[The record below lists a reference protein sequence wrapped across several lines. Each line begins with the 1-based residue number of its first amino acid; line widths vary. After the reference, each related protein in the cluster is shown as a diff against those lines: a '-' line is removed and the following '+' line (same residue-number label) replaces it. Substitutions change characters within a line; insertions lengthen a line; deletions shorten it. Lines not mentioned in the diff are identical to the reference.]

1 MPQTKTFPRISFMAL
16 RMIAFLAMLFASG
29 IVKAQDDEVRGP
41 RRGSRVIDDTTKQIY
56 GPNTSRYF
64 FEEDVF
70 YNRESRQ
77 PIDTLIK
84 NFHRYNYT
92 QRFNYRYQDLGNIGT
107 AIRPIWYENPDVIGK
122 RSGMHVYDLYTETE
136 PVKYYDTKSPYS
148 NMKIVLGGLGRS
160 ITKGTYS
167 RNITPQWNFGIN
179 YRALLIDKNIQRR
192 GKADR
197 LVRGTY
203 YDAYTTFQSKDSSY
217 RVFGNVRRNFHRV
230 DEFGGV
236 RTDLA
241 LDTFAL
247 KDYFETTVQP
257 WLTTA
262 ESNDLRINWH
272 LFHQYSIAKPLQVY
286 HMFDRYRQR
295 NKFMQVR
302 NSGNA
307 PSLTDFFGEFTEI
320 DRDSLSDDTKFKAVR
335 NEVGA
340 KGNIGKLFLNGYYA
354 IRHYS
359 MSYINMR
366 ADTGTHMTFDSL
378 RFAHIGNE
386 HYLGGK
392 IAFNLDSI
400 GEVRG
405 GVEFMQDPDSTYSG
419 KKYYRLY
426 GQITSKWFDASLTQ
440 MQYAPGFMEQA
451 YRGAYNVW
459 NNFFSNTTSSQF
471 NGHLHYRSKV
481 LSVSP
486 GVTFTRLSNYVFYK
500 DVDRSDTIRNVR
512 PIQSTGQQV
521 ILAPELSFAVTFFR
535 HITLSGQGIY
545 TQLVENAD
553 SALSIP
559 KIHMN
564 LQLAYANIFFNGNF
578 DIHTGV
584 DVHWRS
590 AYDALGYD
598 VALRQFYIPNDFR
611 QDGPGGY
618 QRSTFQ
624 VPAHPI
630 VDVFINAKVKR
641 GRIFFKYHNLLQAFT
656 KQGYM
661 PTPNYP
667 GQPNSFEF
675 GFDWSFYD

>member
-1 MPQTKTFPRISFMAL
+1 MPERRTFSDYLFVSSRIVLVLIAIMGSSFYAN
-16 RMIAFLAMLFASG
+16 
-29 IVKAQDDEVRGP
+29 AQDDPEVKGP

-70 YNRESRQ
+70 FNRETRYA
-77 PIDTLIK
+77 IDTLIK
-84 NFHRYNYT
+84 NFHRYNYV

-107 AIRPIWYENPDVIGK
+107 AIRPLYYENPDVIGK
-122 RSGMHVYDLYTETE
+122 RSGMYVYDLYTDTE
-136 PVKYYDTKSPYS
+136 PVKYYDTRSPYS
-148 NMKIVLGGLGRS
+148 NMKVVLGGLGRS

-167 RNITPQWNFGIN
+167 RNITPQWNFGFN

-203 YDAYTTFQSKDSSY
+203 YDGYTTFQTKDSTY
-217 RVFGNVRRNFHRV
+217 RIFGSVRRNFHRV
-230 DEFGGV
+230 EEYGGV
-236 RTDLA
+236 RTDLGI
-241 LDTFAL
+241 DTFDL
-247 KDYFETTVQP
+247 EDFFETTAQP
-257 WLTTA
+257 WLTVA

-272 LFHQYSIAKPLQVY
+272 VFHQYSIAKPLQVY

-295 NKFMQVR
+295 NKFLNVM
-302 NSGNA
+302 NSTTDDYFGN
-307 PSLTDFFGEFTEI
+307 FIEI
-320 DRDSLSDDTKFKAVR
+320 DRDSVNNDTKFKAVR
-335 NEVGA
+335 NEIGA

-359 MSYINMR
+359 MSYRSMR
-366 ADTGTHMTFDSL
+366 ADTTVHMTFDSL
-378 RFAHIGNE
+378 QFAHIGNE
-386 HYLGGK
+386 HYVGGR

-400 GEVRG
+400 GQVSGGAEV
-405 GVEFMQDPDSTYSG
+405 MQDRDITYKG

-426 GQITSKWFDASLTQ
+426 GQIVSRWFDAKLSQ

-451 YRGAYNVW
+451 YRGTYDKW
-459 NNFFSNTTSSQF
+459 NNFFSNITSTQF

-481 LSVSP
+481 LTVSP
-486 GVTFTRLSNYVFYK
+486 GLTFTRLSNYIFYK
-500 DVDRSDTIRNVR
+500 DIAPSDTITTVR
-512 PIQSTGQQV
+512 PVQSTGQQV
-521 ILAPELSFAVTFFR
+521 IASPELSFSVTFFR

-545 TQLVENAD
+545 TELLENAD
-553 SALSIP
+553 SALTIP
-559 KIHMN
+559 KILLN
-564 LQLAYANIFFNGNF
+564 AQLAYSNIFFNGNF
-578 DIHTGV
+578 DIHTGI
-584 DVHWRS
+584 DVNWRS
-590 AYDALGYD
+590 AYDAMGYN
-598 VALRQFYIPNDFR
+598 VPLRQFYIPNESR
-611 QDGPGGY
+611 KDGPGGY
-618 QRSTFQ
+618 ERKTFQ

-641 GRIFFKYHNLLQAFT
+641 GRIFFKYHNLIQAFT
-656 KQGYM
+656 GKGYM

>member
-1 MPQTKTFPRISFMAL
+1 MLLQMPELKTFSYTPSGL
-16 RMIAFLAMLFASG
+16 LLLLFILLGAG
-29 IVKAQDDEVRGP
+29 VANAQGPEVKGP

-64 FEEDVF
+64 FEDDVF
-70 YNRESRQ
+70 FNRETRK

-84 NFHRYNYT
+84 NFHRYNYV

-107 AIRPIWYENPDVIGK
+107 AIRPIYYEAPDVIGK

-136 PVKYYDTKSPYS
+136 PIKYYDTKSPYT
-148 NMKIVLGGLGRS
+148 NMKVVLGGLGRAT
-160 ITKGTYS
+160 TKATYS
-167 RNITPQWNFGIN
+167 RNITPQWNFGFN
-179 YRALLIDKNIQRR
+179 YRALLIDKNIQRK

-203 YDAYTTFQSKDSSY
+203 YDAYSTFQSKDSAY
-217 RVFGNVRRNFHRV
+217 RAFGSVRRNFHRV
-230 DEFGGV
+230 HDYGGV
-236 RTDLA
+236 RTDLVA
-241 LDTFAL
+241 DTFKL
-247 KDYFETTVQP
+247 ENYFENTAQP

-272 LFHQYSIAKPLQVY
+272 LFHQYSIARPLQVY
-286 HMFDRYRQR
+286 HIFDRYRQR
-295 NKFMQVR
+295 NKFLNVM
-302 NSGNA
+302 NTTTDPLFGN
-307 PSLTDFFGEFTEI
+307 FIEI
-320 DRDSLSDDTKFKAVR
+320 DRDSINNDTKFKAVR
-335 NEVGA
+335 NEVGV
-340 KGNIGKLFLNGYYA
+340 KGNVGKLFLNGYYA

-359 MSYINMR
+359 MSYRSMR

-378 RFAHIGNE
+378 QFAHIGNE
-386 HYLGGK
+386 HYIGGK
-392 IAFNLDSI
+392 ISLNLDSI
-400 GEVRG
+400 GEIRG
-405 GVEFMQDPDSTYSG
+405 GVEFMKDPDLTYKE

-426 GQITSKWFDASLTQ
+426 GQITSRWFDAKLAQ

-451 YRGAYNVW
+451 YRGTYNKW
-459 NNFFSNTTSSQF
+459 NNFFSNITSTQF
-471 NGHLHYRSKV
+471 NGHLHYNSKV
-481 LSVSP
+481 LTVSP
-486 GVTFTRLSNYVFYK
+486 GLTFTRLANYVFYK
-500 DVDRSDTIRNVR
+500 DVDPSDTSKNVK

-521 ILAPELSFAVTFFR
+521 IFSPELSFSVTFFK

-545 TQLVENAD
+545 TELLENAD

-559 KIHMN
+559 KVHVN
-564 LQLAYANIFFNGNF
+564 AQLAYSNIFFNGNF

-584 DVHWRS
+584 DIHWRS
-590 AYDALGYD
+590 AYDAMGYD
-598 VALRQFYIPNDFR
+598 VALRQFYIQNDY
-611 QDGPGGY
+611 QHDGPGGY
-618 QRSTFQ
+618 ERSTFQ

-641 GRIFFKYHNLLQAFT
+641 GRIFFKYHNLIQAFT
-656 KQGYM
+656 HQGYM

>member
-1 MPQTKTFPRISFMAL
+1 MPEPRTFSHLLLAHLRICILLVAL
-16 RMIAFLAMLFASG
+16 IASNT
-29 IVKAQDDEVRGP
+29 VNAQDDDVKGP
-41 RRGSRVIDDTTKQIY
+41 RRGSRVLDDTTKQIY

-70 YNRESRQ
+70 FNRETRE

-92 QRFNYRYQDLGNIGT
+92 QRFLYRYQDLGNIGT
-107 AIRPIWYENPDVIGK
+107 AIRPLYYENPDVIGK

-136 PVKYYDTKSPYS
+136 PIKYYDTKSPYS
-148 NMKIVLGGLGRS
+148 NMKVVLGGLGRA

-167 RNITPQWNFGIN
+167 RNITPQWNFGLN

-203 YDAYTTFQSKDSSY
+203 YDAYTTFQSKDSAY

-236 RTDLA
+236 RTDLVA
-241 LDTFAL
+241 DTFEL
-247 KDYFETTVQP
+247 KDYFETTAQP
-257 WLTTA
+257 WLTATA

-272 LFHQYSIAKPLQVY
+272 LFQQYSIAKPLQVY

-295 NKFMQVR
+295 NKFIDVM
-302 NSGNA
+302 NA
-307 PSLTDFFGEFTEI
+307 NTAPFFGDFIEI
-320 DRDSLSDDTKFKAVR
+320 DRDSITNDTKFKAVR

-359 MSYINMR
+359 MSYISMR

-386 HYLGGK
+386 HYVGGK
-392 IAFNLDSI
+392 ISLSLDSI

-426 GQITSKWFDASLTQ
+426 GQITSKWFDARLAQ

-451 YRGAYNVW
+451 YRGTYNKW
-459 NNFFSNTTSSQF
+459 NNFFSNTTSTQF
-471 NGHLHYRSKV
+471 NGHLHYRSKM
-481 LSVSP
+481 LTISP

-500 DVDRSDTIRNVR
+500 DVAASDTIKNVK
-512 PIQSTGQQV
+512 PLQSTGQQV
-521 ILAPELSFAVTFFR
+521 VLSPELSFSATFFK

-545 TQLVENAD
+545 TELAENAD

-559 KIHMN
+559 KIHLN
-564 LQLAYANIFFNGNF
+564 AQLAYSNIFFNGNF
-578 DIHTGV
+578 DIHTGI

-590 AYDALGYD
+590 AYDAMGYD
-598 VALRQFYIPNDFR
+598 VALRQFYIQNDYQ

-618 QRSTFQ
+618 QRNTFQ

-630 VDVFINAKVKR
+630 VDVFINAKIKR
-641 GRIFFKYHNLLQAFT
+641 GRIFFKYHNLIQAFT